1 MIDVMKASTDPNKKH
16 ILVAAIN
23 HNNNTI
29 TSNAKRVEKTKDNLL
44 SKKTLNFIPKKLYI
58 KAFHNFKLELK

>member
-1 MIDVMKASTDPNKKH
+1 MIDVMKASTDPNTKH

-29 TSNAKRVEKTKDNLL
+29 TSNAKRVEKTKDILL
-44 SKKTLNFIPKKLYI
+44 SKKTFIPKKLCI